1 MILLNIFFIFFQ
13 PSLNY
18 RDFQYVQSMLF
29 AVEEINNS
37 STLLPGV
44 SLGYKIYDTCGSM
57 AMAVRV
63 TMALANGHENTSSAG
78 PCTKQAYVQT
88 ILGDTNLIS
97 MHGNGKNYWTIQTS
111 NGINYSFEN

>member
-1 MILLNIFFIFFQ
+1 
-13 PSLNY
+13 
-18 RDFQYVQSMLF
+18 MLF

-88 ILGDTNLIS
+88 ILGDTTSSACMAMAKTIGPFKLPMVLITEI
-97 MHGNGKNYWTIQTS
+97 TIILKTS
-111 NGINYSFEN
+111 SNMIVLESYFIKILFII

>member
-1 MILLNIFFIFFQ
+1 
-13 PSLNY
+13 
-18 RDFQYVQSMLF
+18 MLF

-63 TMALANGHENTSSAG
+63 TMALANGHENTALDG

-88 ILGDTNLIS
+88 ILGDTTSSACMAMAKTIGPFKLPIVLI
-97 MHGNGKNYWTIQTS
+97 TFFFFF
-111 NGINYSFEN
+111 FEN